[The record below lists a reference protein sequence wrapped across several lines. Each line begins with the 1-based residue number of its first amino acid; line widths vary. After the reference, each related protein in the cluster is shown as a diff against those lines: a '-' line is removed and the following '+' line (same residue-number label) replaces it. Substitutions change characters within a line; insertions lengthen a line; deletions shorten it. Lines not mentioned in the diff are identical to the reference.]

1 MMEADATMVDFLS
14 GAVTLGFVV
23 AGLFFLR
30 FWKKTRDALFLAFAF
45 AFWLMG
51 CAQALLA
58 LGGMPAE
65 ERSWVYLIRLAA
77 FLLILAA
84 IARKNRPAR

>member
-1 MMEADATMVDFLS
+1 MEADATTIDFLS
-14 GAVTLGFVV
+14 GAATLGFVV

-51 CAQALLA
+51 VAQALLA
-58 LGGMPAE
+58 LGGMPLE
-65 ERSWVYLIRLAA
+65 ERSWVYIIRLAA
-77 FLLILAA
+77 FGVILAA
-84 IARKNRPAR
+84 IAGKNRRSR